1 MDQIKKNIE
10 NYAFGVCS
18 YLGEKFNINSGT
30 IRLYFIYISFFTLG
44 SPVVIYFI
52 VAFWLNIR
60 HYLTS
65 RRHSVWD
72 L

>member
-18 YLGEKFNINSGT
+18 YLGEKLNIRSST
-30 IRLYFIYISFFTLG
+30 IRLYFIYVSFFTFG
-44 SPVVIYFI
+44 SPVIIYA
-52 VAFWLNIR
+52 VLAFWLNIR
-60 HYLTS
+60 HYLTQ

-72 L
+72 I